1 MSEPSES
8 HDLNTFQGE
17 SDWELADDASL
28 FQYFH
33 PRLVR
38 FTSKLLAGT
47 GLDPEDVAQEAIW
60 KVISKRAFYDPQY
73 RFTTW
78 VYIIARRTAMDHR
91 RRRRPILAGE
101 SLDNI
106 ATGKH
111 NHVTAVETRDQVERI
126 WEIAERVLSSDQHA
140 ALWLRYGEE
149 MGVSEVASVLRK
161 PTVTTRVLLYRAR
174 AILRRH
180 LEDAGNTPDGVSEVE
195 K

>member
-1 MSEPSES
+1 MSETSES
-8 HDLNTFQGE
+8 RDLNTFQGE
-17 SDWELADDASL
+17 SDWELADDTSL
-28 FQYFH
+28 FQHFH

-38 FTSKLLAGT
+38 FITKLLGGT
-47 GLDPEDVAQEAIW
+47 GIDPEDVAQEAIW
-60 KVISKRAFYDPQY
+60 KVISKRSLYDPQY

-78 VYIIARRTAMDHR
+78 VYIIAHRTALDHR
-91 RRRRPILAGE
+91 RRRRPLSAGE

-106 ATGKH
+106 STGKH
-111 NHVTAVETRDQVERI
+111 NPVTAVETREQVERI

-149 MGVSEVASVLRK
+149 MGVSEVARVLRK

-174 AILRRH
+174 AILRRQ
-180 LEDAGNTPDGVSEVE
+180 LEDVGNSSNDVSEVE